1 METMKRAEIDTTAP
15 FKTVKEAVALFG
27 ERVLANQVYSNH
39 LKVASP
45 ILSLSLSLCLTFY
58 FYLFRDYGKKQM
70 EDPAKI
76 EMELEETKHNLKRAK
91 EESMQVMNSLSC
103 LKEELERT
111 RQELQKLRVVPEEP
125 VKTMD
130 DTVFKT
136 KFEVLVPQVDD
147 GGPISSTTQR
157 LRSMSEKR
165 YVRFANPTMGNDDN
179 GPVVGMFLGRHPSM
193 RKKEKM
199 TKTKKKSLIP
209 LFIGGIFSKKKVLQ

>member
-27 ERVLANQVYSNH
+27 ERVLASQIYSNH
-39 LKVASP
+39 LKV
-45 ILSLSLSLCLTFY
+45 
-58 FYLFRDYGKKQM
+58 M

-76 EMELEETKHNLKRAK
+76 EIELEETKHNLKKAK

-111 RQELQKLRVVPEEP
+111 RQELQKLRVDHDEP
-125 VKTMD
+125 VKKID

-136 KFEVLVPQVDD
+136 KFEVLVPHVDD
-147 GGPISSTTQR
+147 GPPISTSPR

-165 YVRFANPTMGNDDN
+165 YVKFANPTTGSNNNN

-193 RKKEKM
+193 RKKEKI
-199 TKTKKKSLIP
+199 TKTKKKKSLVP

>member
-1 METMKRAEIDTTAP
+1 MMETMKRAEIDTTAP

-27 ERVLANQVYSNH
+27 ERVLASQVYSNH
-39 LKVASP
+39 LKVMEGEK
-45 ILSLSLSLCLTFY
+45 L
-58 FYLFRDYGKKQM
+58 

-76 EMELEETKHNLKRAK
+76 ETELEETKHNLKRAK
-91 EESMQVMNSLSC
+91 EESMQMRNSLSS

-111 RQELQKLRVVPEEP
+111 KQELQKLRVVPEEP
-125 VKTMD
+125 VTKVD

-136 KFEVLVPQVDD
+136 KFEVLVPDD
-147 GGPISSTTQR
+147 RLAATSPR

-165 YVRFANPTMGNDDN
+165 YVKFLNPTTGENN
-179 GPVVGMFLGRHPSM
+179 GPVVDMFLERHPSM

-199 TKTKKKSLIP
+199 TKTTKKKSLIP

>member
-1 METMKRAEIDTTAP
+1 MKRAEIDTTAP

-27 ERVLANQVYSNH
+27 ERVLASQVYSNH
-39 LKVASP
+39 LKVMEGEK
-45 ILSLSLSLCLTFY
+45 L
-58 FYLFRDYGKKQM
+58 

-76 EMELEETKHNLKRAK
+76 ETELEETKHNLKRAK
-91 EESMQVMNSLSC
+91 EESMQMRNSLSS

-111 RQELQKLRVVPEEP
+111 KQELQKLRVVPEEP
-125 VKTMD
+125 VTKVD

-136 KFEVLVPQVDD
+136 KFEVLVPDD
-147 GGPISSTTQR
+147 RLAATSPR

-165 YVRFANPTMGNDDN
+165 YVKFLNPTTGENN
-179 GPVVGMFLGRHPSM
+179 GPVVDMFLERHPSM

-199 TKTKKKSLIP
+199 TKTTKKKSLIP

>member
-1 METMKRAEIDTTAP
+1 MMETMKRAEIDTTAP
-15 FKTVKEAVALFG
+15 FRTVKEAVALFG
-27 ERVLANQVYSNH
+27 ERVLASQVYSNH
-39 LKVASP
+39 LKVMEGEE
-45 ILSLSLSLCLTFY
+45 F
-58 FYLFRDYGKKQM
+58 

-76 EMELEETKHNLKRAK
+76 ETELEETKHKLKRAK
-91 EESMQVMNSLSC
+91 EESIQMRSSLCS

-125 VKTMD
+125 VTKVD

-136 KFEVLVPQVDD
+136 KFEVLVPDDD
-147 GGPISSTTQR
+147 GTVSTSPR

-165 YVRFANPTMGNDDN
+165 YVKFANPTSTGDSN
-179 GPVVGMFLGRHPSM
+179 GPVVEVFLERHPSM

-199 TKTKKKSLIP
+199 TKKKKSLIP

>member
-15 FKTVKEAVALFG
+15 FRTVKAVALFG
-27 ERVLANQVYSNH
+27 ERVLASHVYSNH
-39 LKVASP
+39 LKVVN
-45 ILSLSLSLCLTFY
+45 
-58 FYLFRDYGKKQM
+58 YGKKQM

-76 EMELEETKHNLKRAK
+76 EIELEETKHNLKKAK
-91 EESMQVMNSLSC
+91 EESMQVMNSLSS

-111 RQELQKLRVVPEEP
+111 RQKVQKLRVDPEGA

-136 KFEVLVPQVDD
+136 KFEVLVPHVDD
-147 GGPISSTTQR
+147 GPPISTSPR

-165 YVRFANPTMGNDDN
+165 YVKFGNPATGNN
-179 GPVVGMFLGRHPSM
+179 NIGPVVGMFLGRHPSM
-193 RKKEKM
+193 RKKEKK

-209 LFIGGIFSKKKVLQ
+209 LVIGGIFSKKKVLQ

>member
-27 ERVLANQVYSNH
+27 ERVLASQVYSNH
-39 LKVASP
+39 LKE
-45 ILSLSLSLCLTFY
+45 
-58 FYLFRDYGKKQM
+58 M
-70 EDPAKI
+70 EDPAKLEI
-76 EMELEETKHNLKRAK
+76 ELEETKHNLQKAK

-111 RQELQKLRVVPEEP
+111 RQELQKLRLVPEEP
-125 VKTMD
+125 VKKIDD

-136 KFEVLVPQVDD
+136 KFEVLVPHVDD
-147 GGPISSTTQR
+147 GPPISTSPR

-165 YVRFANPTMGNDDN
+165 YVKLANPTTGNSNN

-199 TKTKKKSLIP
+199 ANTKKKKRLIP